1 MQYVFFRENRRFTT
15 MKKILIYTMDGKK
28 MCFLHALMN
37 AKQLKESGH
46 EVKIV
51 LEGMSCVLPK
61 ELEEEQNRLY
71 LSLKEDGT
79 IQGVCLGC
87 SKTLG
92 VYEDNEKAGL
102 KFLSDMYNHAGV
114 SNYVNKG
121 YEVLIF

>member
-1 MQYVFFRENRRFTT
+1 
-15 MKKILIYTMDGKK
+15 MKKFLIYTMEGKK

-37 AKQLKESGH
+37 AKQLKDAGH

-61 ELEEEQNRLY
+61 ELEEEKNALY
-71 LSLKEDGT
+71 LALKNDGT
-79 IQGVCLGC
+79 IQGVCLAC

-92 VYEDNEKAGL
+92 VYEDNAKTGL
-102 KFLSDMYNHAGV
+102 RFLDDMYTHAGV
-114 SNYVNKG
+114 LDYVNNG

>member
-1 MQYVFFRENRRFTT
+1 
-15 MKKILIYTMDGKK
+15 MKKFLIYTMEGKK

-37 AKQLKESGH
+37 AKQLKEVGH

-51 LEGMSCVLPK
+51 MEGMSCVLPK
-61 ELEEEQNRLY
+61 ELEEEKNPLY
-71 LSLKEDGT
+71 LGLKNDGT

-102 KFLSDMYNHAGV
+102 RFLSDMYNHAGV
-114 SNYVNKG
+114 LDYVNDG